1 MQKKIAE
8 FLSVVFMPQ
17 LSSSYFFILLSLH
30 TPTPLLFI
38 FIAVLFSSAF
48 PLLSLLYYV
57 IVMKGDANVFDKENR
72 TSLFLI
78 AIISYLIGFIL
89 LRDLGA
95 PFIFSALMLSY
106 TLNTTVA
113 ALVTK
118 YFTKVSVHVWGIS
131 GPSVAVFYYYGLLGL
146 LTITIIAAIVGVARV
161 QLRQHKTAQILLS
174 FVLSIPVTF
183 FIIYGLSPLI
193 I

>member
-1 MQKKIAE
+1 MQKQIAE

-17 LSSSYFFILLSLH
+17 LSSSYFFM
-30 TPTPLLFI
+30 LLFI
-38 FIAVLFSSAF
+38 HAPTPIRFVFIAVLFSSAV
-48 PLLSLLYYV
+48 PLLSILYYV
-57 IVMKGDANVFDKENR
+57 VVMKGDANVFDKEHR
-72 TSLFLI
+72 SFLFLI

-89 LRDLGA
+89 LRYLEA

-106 TLNTTVA
+106 TLNTIVA
-113 ALVTK
+113 ALITK
-118 YFTKVSVHVWGIS
+118 YLTKVSIHVWGIS
-131 GPSVAVFYYYGLLGL
+131 GPSVAVFYYYGLLGFL
-146 LTITIIAAIVGVARV
+146 MMAMVAAIVGIARV
-161 QLRQHKTAQILLS
+161 RLGQHKITQVLLS